1 MNWFTFSV
9 YLALVLGGFTA
20 GYKVATWIE
29 TSKEVARLQAEL
41 DTVTADRDAAEA
53 ERQRADDLRAQRD
66 AEILD
71 IQERERVN
79 DAQRHK
85 MVPRVVAD
93 NSSCDLGPGA
103 IELLNSAIR
112 GSELPRATSGG
123 KEGGRGIAGDIWI
136 VPSPR
141 LSP

>member
-29 TSKEVARLQAEL
+29 TSKEVERLKAEL

-53 ERQRADDLRAQRD
+53 ERQKADDLRAQKD

-71 IQERERVN
+71 MQERERVN

-85 MVPRVVAD
+85 LVPRVVAD
-93 NSSCDLGPGA
+93 NRACDLGPGA

-112 GSELPRATSGG
+112 GSELPRASGG
-123 KEGGRGIAGDIWI
+123 GEEGGRGVAADSWL

-141 LSP
+141 LAP